1 MNFNKIVALT
11 VLSLFSVNLYAGLQ
25 ALTVNTTN
33 NEHRVYAGLVWTLK
47 EKLSLVPDATIGFRS
62 VRVKS
67 NDNVSGGDI
76 SARIIFNNGIA
87 FDSTRLSYVGGDRD
101 VLGNFGI
108 GYSATHS
115 SFLGTAA
122 IQGPYARIG
131 VDYEIQTKAFESYL
145 EINTLSKED
154 KPGCPINYIAFNSS
168 CILNA
173 PSDRRLKR
181 QIKLLAT
188 LDNGIKIYSFKYLWS
203 DITFVGVMAQDLLEN
218 PEWKNAVVTM
228 NNGFYAVNY
237 SMLGLQMTTQEQWK
251 LYGLDSI
258 MVETINL

>member
-76 SARIIFNNGIA
+76 SARITFNNGIA

-101 VLGNFGI
+101 ILGNLGI
-108 GYSATHS
+108 GYSNTNS
-115 SFLGTAA
+115 SILGTVA
-122 IQGPYARIG
+122 IQGPYSRIG
-131 VDYEIQTKAFESYL
+131 SDFEFTNKKFVPYL
-145 EINTLSKED
+145 ELLTLD
-154 KPGCPINYIAFNSS
+154 KPKKTSV
-168 CILNA
+168 
-173 PSDRRLKR
+173 
-181 QIKLLAT
+181 
-188 LDNGIKIYSFKYLWS
+188 
-203 DITFVGVMAQDLLEN
+203 TFI
-218 PEWKNAVVTM
+218 PPPC
-228 NNGFYAVNY
+228 
-237 SMLGLQMTTQEQWK
+237 
-251 LYGLDSI
+251 
-258 MVETINL
+258 